1 MCSLVGWQMSVAER
15 LGVARQ
21 ELGWTRR
28 EVGER
33 AGVDLNM
40 IYEYESGRRNPS
52 TLALRG
58 LAALY
63 GRPVEWFYGEG
74 DDDAGE
80 DDIDIEDPDLNVFF
94 RGEWGEF
101 NEREREFI
109 RDALRDAAAY
119 LKKRRDMMGGTDA
132 RS

>member
-1 MCSLVGWQMSVAER
+1 MLEDR
-15 LGVARQ
+15 LGKRLRSVR
-21 ELGWTRR
+21 EGLGWSQQEAGR
-28 EVGER
+28 R
-33 AGVDLNM
+33 AGVDPNM
-40 IYEYESGRRNPS
+40 IYQYEAGHRNPS

-63 GRPVEWFYGEG
+63 GRPVDWFYGER